1 MIIGSGMRIILPI
14 ILTVFVSSLG
24 IAVGSDVDM
33 KILSYP
39 DHISRFSELYVRVKI
54 TNNGKT
60 SLRGCDKSEER
71 CIAVGWDFVER
82 SAPLT
87 VPSKN
92 ILPIQPYVAN
102 SLLPGDSIEK
112 SIRITPSGALNESDA
127 VVSLALILKDGPSFS
142 LSEQRV
148 KFPLRPPVLNIQRRR
163 NLVRTLVYGYASLS
177 AIMLGFLLLG
187 QKRHR

>member
-1 MIIGSGMRIILPI
+1 MDRSRKKGQGYERSGYFFGLCLLKIMIIGSGMRIILPI

-39 DHISRFSELYVRVKI
+39 NHISRFSEFYVRVKI

-127 VVSLALILKDGPSFS
+127 VVSL
-142 LSEQRV
+142 
-148 KFPLRPPVLNIQRRR
+148 
-163 NLVRTLVYGYASLS
+163 
-177 AIMLGFLLLG
+177 
-187 QKRHR
+187 